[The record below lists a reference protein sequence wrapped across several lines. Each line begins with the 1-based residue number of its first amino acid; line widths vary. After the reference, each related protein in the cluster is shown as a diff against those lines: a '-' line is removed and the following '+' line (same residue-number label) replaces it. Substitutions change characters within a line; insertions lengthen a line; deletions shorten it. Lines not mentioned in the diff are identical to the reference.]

1 MEVCLKNSF
10 RNSIETEKKLC
21 KSSLLH
27 KSIME
32 NTEIILIFS
41 LPQSCQRERMSTGQ
55 ILSWFPIE
63 KQQKPL

>member
-1 MEVCLKNSF
+1 
-10 RNSIETEKKLC
+10 
-21 KSSLLH
+21 
-27 KSIME
+27 ME

-63 KQQKPL
+63 KQQQKPL